1 MGTVAEAMKAKLA
14 AALAPVRLDL
24 VDDSSRHEGH
34 AHAGVESHF
43 TLTIESAAFTGLGRM
58 ERQRLV
64 MRLLADDLAGPVHA
78 LSIRALAPGE
88 G

>member
-1 MGTVAEAMKAKLA
+1 MGAVAETIKTKLA
-14 AALAPVRLDL
+14 AAFAPARVDL

-43 TLTIESAAFTGLGRM
+43 TLTIQAAAFAGLGRT

-64 MRLLADDLAGPVHA
+64 MRVLADELAGPVHA
-78 LSIRALAPGE
+78 LSIRALGPGE
-88 G
+88 S

>member
-1 MGTVAEAMKAKLA
+1 MGAVADDIKAKLT
-14 AALAPVRLDL
+14 AALAPLRLDL
-24 VDDSSRHEGH
+24 IDDSSRHDGH

-43 TLTIESAAFTGLGRM
+43 TLTIEAAAFVGLGRL

-64 MRLLADDLAGPVHA
+64 MGALADELAGPVHA

>member
-1 MGTVAEAMKAKLA
+1 MGAVAQAIKAKLTA
-14 AALAPVRLDL
+14 DLDPVRLDL

-43 TLTIESAAFTGLGRM
+43 TLTIEAAAFTSLSRLA
-58 ERQRLV
+58 RQRLV
-64 MRLLADDLAGPVHA
+64 MGALAAELAGPVHA